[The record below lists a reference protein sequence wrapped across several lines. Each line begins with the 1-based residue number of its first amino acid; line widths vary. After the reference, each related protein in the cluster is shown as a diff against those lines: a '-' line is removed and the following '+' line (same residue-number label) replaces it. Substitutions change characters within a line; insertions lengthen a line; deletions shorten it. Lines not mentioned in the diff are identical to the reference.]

1 MTYLKIKETNMM
13 ITRFVNFRKTQEVIK
28 TVQTSLDGTEYLTRF
43 GSPTSHYELVLYVN
57 EEGKAALMAAEDSV
71 PLLECSV
78 RQGIF
83 TGRMIELSDFE
94 YQAADWYKVSVILAT
109 VSEVNKL

>member
-1 MTYLKIKETNMM
+1 MTYLKNKETNTM
-13 ITRFVNFRKTQEVIK
+13 ITRFVNFRKTQEVIR
-28 TVQTSLDGTEYLTRF
+28 TVQTALDGTEYLTRF
-43 GSPTSHYELVLYVN
+43 GSPTCHYELILYVN
-57 EEGKAALMAAEDSV
+57 ESGKAALMAAEDTV

-94 YQAADWYKVSVILAT
+94 YQAADWYKVTAILAA